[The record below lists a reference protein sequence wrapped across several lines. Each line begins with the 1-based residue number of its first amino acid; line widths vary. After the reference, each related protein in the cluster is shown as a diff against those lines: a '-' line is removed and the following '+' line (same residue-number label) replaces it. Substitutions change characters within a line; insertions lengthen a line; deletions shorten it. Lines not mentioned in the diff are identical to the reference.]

1 MLEFS
6 VLIYRLTAQSW
17 QLLAYFPHI
26 RLLNPFPLF
35 LPIKKITMQTL
46 LVLHS
51 ILRWLVLIFAF
62 WTIFSAISGLM
73 SKRNYVRADDKSNFF
88 FMLSIDVQLLIGM
101 ILYFSGQW
109 CDKLKHIGDYMK
121 DPNVRFFALEHFL
134 LMLIAWVLVHAGRIS
149 VKKAATSQ
157 AKFKKQLIYF
167 GIALL
172 IILAAI
178 PWPFREALVRPWV
191 RWF

>member
-1 MLEFS
+1 
-6 VLIYRLTAQSW
+6 
-17 QLLAYFPHI
+17 
-26 RLLNPFPLF
+26 
-35 LPIKKITMQTL
+35 MQTL

-51 ILRWLVLIFAF
+51 IIRWLVLIFAF
-62 WTIFSAISGLM
+62 WTIISAVSGLT
-73 SKRNYVRADDKSNFF
+73 SKRNYVNSDDKSNFF
-88 FMLSIDVQLLIGM
+88 FMLSMDIQLLIGM

-109 CDKLKHIGDYMK
+109 FDRLKHLGDNMK
-121 DPNVRFFALEHFL
+121 DPNARFFTLEHFL

-149 VKKAATSQ
+149 VKKAATPK

-167 GIALL
+167 GIALV

>member
-1 MLEFS
+1 
-6 VLIYRLTAQSW
+6 
-17 QLLAYFPHI
+17 
-26 RLLNPFPLF
+26 
-35 LPIKKITMQTL
+35 MQTL

-51 ILRWLVLIFAF
+51 IIRWLVLIFAF
-62 WTIFSAISGLM
+62 WTIFSAISGMM
-73 SKRNYVRADDKSNFF
+73 SKRNYVNSDDKSNFF
-88 FMLSIDVQLLIGM
+88 FMLSMDIQLLIGM

-109 CDKLKHIGDYMK
+109 FDRLKNLGDNMK
-121 DPNVRFFALEHFL
+121 DPNSRFFTLEHFL

-149 VKKAATSQ
+149 VKKAATPK

-172 IILAAI
+172 LILAAI